1 MTLFQDESYQVLS
14 NNFCGVL
21 PGALPLRGKEDSN
34 LAAKP
39 LTLNPSPKIPKIY
52 RARLSEYKFSGFNI
66 SSMLHFSLAS
76 YGKWWEWIS
85 FPSHLVSNHRA
96 RQVLG
101 FSEEKFYIHSRR
113 GKQSLILPSSKF
125 KKNKDWDFCQPNFV
139 CRSINLERTLVH
151 HLPQLLLHLVKSV

>member
-1 MTLFQDESYQVLS
+1 MKLFQDKSYQVLS
-14 NNFCGVL
+14 VNFFGVL

-52 RARLSEYKFSGFNI
+52 RARLSEYKISGFNI
-66 SSMLHFSLAS
+66 SCMLHFSLAS

-96 RQVLG
+96 RQVLE
-101 FSEEKFYIHSRR
+101 FSGEKIWYSLYWR
-113 GKQSLILPSSKF
+113 GKQSLQNSRRTRTEIFANQTLRVAQSILKEHSSTTCL
-125 KKNKDWDFCQPNFV
+125 NFCYVLSRVFRQ
-139 CRSINLERTLVH
+139 
-151 HLPQLLLHLVKSV
+151 